1 MMTTTTPAARCG
13 ILAGAIALMLLNGEP
28 AFAHDAGLD
37 VSASFEQGFMHPITG
52 VDHLMAMVAVG
63 LLSGVL
69 GGRAVVTVPAL
80 FVTFLLIGGVFGFF
94 AFELVGVEFWILG
107 SLLLLGVVLARTAKP
122 SRPLTLVAVALFGFA
137 HGNAHGLELP
147 LAASAAGYA
156 AGFAIASCVC
166 HASGVLV
173 ALGASRTPWRR
184 APIRVL
190 GLATSGA
197 AVYMS
202 ASVLTG

>member
-1 MMTTTTPAARCG
+1 MTRTSAARWWL
-13 ILAGAIALMLLNGEP
+13 LAGAFGLVYLNGES
-28 AFAHDAGLD
+28 AYAHDSGLD
-37 VSASFEQGFMHPITG
+37 LSASFEQGFLHPLTG
-52 VDHLMAMVAVG
+52 VDHLIAMVAVG

-94 AFELVGVEFWILG
+94 AIELVGVELWILG
-107 SLLLLGVVLARTAKP
+107 SLLLLGVVLARAARP
-122 SRPLTLVAVALFGFA
+122 SRPLMFAAIALFGFA

-147 LAASAAGYA
+147 LASSAVGYA

-166 HASGVLV
+166 HASGILV
-173 ALGASRTPWRR
+173 ALGATRTPWKR
-184 APIRVL
+184 APVRAL

-202 ASVLTG
+202 MSVFAG

>member
-1 MMTTTTPAARCG
+1 MTRTTAARWWL
-13 ILAGAIALMLLNGEP
+13 LAGLFGLVYLNGEP
-28 AFAHDAGLD
+28 AFAHDDGLD
-37 VSASFEQGFMHPITG
+37 LSASFEQGFLHPVTG
-52 VDHLMAMVAVG
+52 ADHLIAMIAVG

-80 FVTFLLIGGVFGFF
+80 FVSFLLIGGVFGFF
-94 AFELVGVEFWILG
+94 AFELVGVELWILG
-107 SLLLLGVVLARTAKP
+107 SLLLLGVVLARTARP
-122 SRPLTLVAVALFGFA
+122 SRHVMFVAIALFGFA

-147 LAASAAGYA
+147 LAASATGYA

-166 HASGVLV
+166 HASGILV

-184 APIRVL
+184 APVRVL

-197 AVYMS
+197 AVYLS
-202 ASVLTG
+202 AGVLIG